1 MTKDSKYKCDIY
13 MVFDYAE
20 HDLTGL
26 MEATRHSNLRPD
38 QVRVCGVCR
47 AYVVWCGVVY

>member
-1 MTKDSKYKCDIY
+1 

-26 MEATRHSNLRPD
+26 MDATRHSALRPD
-38 QVRVCGVCR
+38 QVRSRRVTAAAGWGGRSCSTLR
-47 AYVVWCGVVY
+47 S